1 MNRHGPRIIF
11 KTDDQSSI
19 GRGAVT
25 YGGHFRPEMAKILWA
40 VAKAARRW
48 NWEEIIVSEGW
59 RLQDDD
65 GRDLHPEL
73 RAFDFVCHEIEG
85 DEARRHSIY
94 KGWRDATTTLLDDSD
109 IQIIVHGEGDGLHMH
124 IELDP

>member
-1 MNRHGPRIIF
+1 MTRHGPRILF

-40 VAKAARRW
+40 VAKAGRRW
-48 NWEEIIVSEGW
+48 NWEEIIVSEGH
-59 RLQDDD
+59 RDIRDT
-65 GRDLHPEL
+65 RDLHKEL

-94 KGWRDATTTLLDDSD
+94 KGWRDATNTLLDDSD
-109 IQIIVHGEGDGLHMH
+109 YQIIVHGEGGGLHMH